1 MGVKDLWNLLTPH
14 MERKPLFELSN
25 QVVAIDLSGWVC
37 ESLNVVDYFVHPRFY
52 LRNLFFRTCY
62 LLQTGIT
69 PVFVLEGTAPP
80 LKYGVI
86 VKRNQMQFRGARPK
100 KIANCDK
107 AISNTAQIAEKPAK
121 PTEQK
126 RNRFHYVL
134 KQCEELLSAMGLVC
148 VQAPG
153 EAEALCAYLNRDN
166 LIYGVISQDSDCF
179 AYGAVRV
186 FRNFCASQNGGSVEI
201 YDLNR
206 LDASVLELGQEK
218 IVAMALL
225 SGCDYCPS
233 GVIGVGREMVTRF
246 ISCYKNGDILPKI
259 RSWRRTADRLTELEI
274 RAEDKNI
281 CTDCGHVG
289 KQLQHRKAGCLD
301 CRTKPGCKET
311 RWKQQRC
318 NIKTELEIKRKAL
331 KDPEFPHE
339 PIIEEF
345 LTRPCQLPA
354 LDLSWRQP
362 NLVKFIKSMSTYLQW
377 NELYCFQ
384 KLLPLFTRWQVYA
397 KKHPSYKRSSVFL
410 VPDHISKKRSPKGI
424 ASYEIVWKDA
434 HSMFT
439 GLIPQD
445 LISSYLAEA
454 GNTLES
460 LWSTIEPHDLVQEA
474 YPELV
479 DAFLESKNKSKKKK
493 VPSKERDGDGKPKKK
508 ARTKKEKGQIQLK
521 EFLAKANSQ
530 KRKVEIVEEKNDSN
544 SDGENHPNALN
555 LSSEEELGTIDHF
568 LNFTAELEAIAEDP
582 LANDTFNSSTL
593 IERMCR
599 PNYLQ
604 QSLAEYMQIIE
615 KERNGRALQDLLSQS
630 GVTLVPATEKDGGL
644 NEDGSRSVQHCIV
657 LKRDILNATMS
668 GNGQLMNQ
676 SVCQVPSKKKRMS
689 FFFEPIDIPPPEE
702 QRECENETDEM
713 DMFECSLMLKDQ
725 IVIAPC
731 DGEDDINQTI
741 IYDVDF

>member
-25 QVVAIDLSGWVC
+25 KVVAIDLSGWVC

-62 LLQTGIT
+62 LLQTGII
-69 PVFVLEGTAPP
+69 PVFVLEGTAPA

-86 VKRNQMQFRGARPK
+86 VKRNQMQFRGVRPK

-107 AISNTAQIAEKPAK
+107 ATTADKPAK
-121 PTEQK
+121 PAEQK

-186 FRNFCASQNGGSVEI
+186 FRNFCASQSGGSVDI

-206 LDASVLELGQEK
+206 VDSSVLRLGQEK

-225 SGCDYCPS
+225 SGCDYCPA
-233 GVIGVGREMVTRF
+233 GVMGVGREMVTRF
-246 ISCYKNGDILPKI
+246 LSCYDNSEILPKM
-259 RSWRRTADRLTELEI
+259 RSWRKTADRLTELEI

-281 CTDCGHVG
+281 CSDCGHVG
-289 KQLQHRKAGCLD
+289 KQLQHRRAGCLD
-301 CRTKPGCKET
+301 CRTKPGCNES
-311 RWKQQRC
+311 RWKQQRS
-318 NIKTELEIKRKAL
+318 NIKTELDIKRKAL
-331 KDPEFPHE
+331 KDPDFPQE
-339 PIIEEF
+339 PIIDEF
-345 LTRPCQLPA
+345 LTRPCELPA

-362 NLVKFIKSMSTYLQW
+362 NLVKFIKSMSSYLQW

-384 KLLPLFTRWQVYA
+384 KLLPLFTRWQVYVTN
-397 KKHPSYKRSSVFL
+397 HPTVQRSDIFL
-410 VPDHISKKRSPKGI
+410 EPDHIKKKRSPKGI

-434 HSMFT
+434 QNMFS
-439 GLIPQD
+439 GLIPQEQID
-445 LISSYLAEA
+445 CYLAEA

-460 LWSTIEPHDLVQEA
+460 LWSTIEPHDLVQET

-479 DAFLESKNKSKKKK
+479 ETFLASKTKGKKKK
-493 VPSKERDGDGKPKKK
+493 ETSKPDGQDKPKKK
-508 ARTKKEKGQIQLK
+508 AAARKEKMQIPLK
-521 EFLAKANSQ
+521 KFLAKANS
-530 KRKVEIVEEKNDSN
+530 KNGATEQPVQNDGSDS
-544 SDGENHPNALN
+544 ENQPNLLN
-555 LSSEEELGTIDHF
+555 QSSEEEFHSVDHF
-568 LNFTAELEAIAEDP
+568 LNFTAELEAIADDRT
-582 LANDTFNSSTL
+582 ANESFNSSAFIDRL
-593 IERMCR
+593 CR

-604 QSLAEYMQIIE
+604 QALEEYMQMIE
-615 KERNGRALQDLLSQS
+615 TERKSKALEELLSQS
-630 GVTLVPATEKDGGL
+630 VALLPTVEPCVKSIDEIS
-644 NEDGSRSVQHCIV
+644 NVQHRIV
-657 LKRDILNATMS
+657 LKRDILNAS
-668 GNGQLMNQ
+668 IAGGVQLNQ
-676 SVCQVPSKKKRMS
+676 SVNQPAASKKKRMS
-689 FFFEPIDIPPPEE
+689 FFFEPIDIPPPEQQAGE
-702 QRECENETDEM
+702 HDMEEM

-725 IVIAPC
+725 IVVEPC
-731 DGEDDINQTI
+731 EGEGDINQTI
-741 IYDVDF
+741 IYDIDF